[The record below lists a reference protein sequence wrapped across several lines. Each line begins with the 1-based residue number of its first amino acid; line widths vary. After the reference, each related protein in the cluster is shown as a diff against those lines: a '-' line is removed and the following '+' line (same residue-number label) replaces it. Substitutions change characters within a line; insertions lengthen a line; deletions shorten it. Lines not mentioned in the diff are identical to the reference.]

1 MKRIV
6 TKAIAVLMLGA
17 PAIAQ
22 ELPPQI
28 YPQFLP
34 LQDNTVLEE
43 GKDVYNYW
51 CAACHLPGKPAFI
64 ALLTLHEGAV
74 PPDLE
79 ARPDLDA
86 QYVQYIV
93 RNGLSV
99 MPHFRKTQITDSQLD
114 ALANYL
120 AKTDH

>member
-1 MKRIV
+1 MKRIFI
-6 TKAIAVLMLGA
+6 TAIVALSLGA

-22 ELPPQI
+22 DMPPQI

-43 GKDVYNYW
+43 GTDVYNYW
-51 CAACHLPGKPAFI
+51 CAACHNPGKPAFV
-64 ALLTLHEGAV
+64 ALMVLHEGSV

-79 ARPDLDA
+79 ARTDLDA
-86 QYVQYIV
+86 DYVKYIV
-93 RNGLSV
+93 RNGLSA
-99 MPHFRKTQITDSQLD
+99 MPHFRQTQISDAQLD

-120 AKTDH
+120 GKVDQ